1 MKMTDKGDLVMEK
14 NDSLVV
20 TCGALGTQG
29 EGIAR
34 VDGVTLFIPRFL
46 PGERARVKVLKVK
59 GSVGYAKVEELLTPA
74 EERVRPRCAVFG
86 KCGGCQ
92 LQHIKYRAQ
101 LRFKT
106 DLVRDALRKIAGID
120 FRVASC
126 ERSEKEYGYRN
137 KLQLPVGRRNG
148 ENVVGFFAERT
159 HRIVPTDACPLHP
172 DWADKLID
180 ALKNFMEKC
189 GLDGYDE
196 ETGEGQVRHIVVREL
211 RGKFL
216 VTLVVTVPEL
226 KGIDYFLY
234 RLDQIFHEYS
244 FYLNFNDKKTN
255 VIFGDK
261 FQLLK
266 GKGVYDCTDA
276 GIVYEAGPRTFVQ
289 VNENIRSK
297 LYERAVSCVDE
308 DAVVV
313 DCYAG
318 GGLLTAKFAKKCKK
332 AYGIEVVA
340 EASACAD
347 ALRLRNG
354 LEDKMVNLCGTVEQ
368 MLAGVLEKEPSATIV
383 LDPPRAGC
391 AREVLKLL
399 LERKVPE
406 IIMISCDPATLARD
420 VGLLTGALVEQDGA
434 LVKSDAAQGLYE
446 LRSVEPFDMFPQTRH
461 VETLVLLCRK

>member
-1 MKMTDKGDLVMEK
+1 MEK

-20 TCGALGTQG
+20 TCEALGSQG

-34 VDGVTLFIPRFL
+34 ADGVTLFIPRCL

-59 GSVGYAKVEELLTPA
+59 GNVGYAKVEELLTPA

-120 FRVASC
+120 FRVANC

-172 DWADKLID
+172 EWADKLID

-196 ETGEGQVRHIVVREL
+196 ETGEGQIRHIVVREL

-261 FQLLK
+261 LQLLK

-276 GIVYEAGPRTFVQ
+276 GIV
-289 VNENIRSK
+289 
-297 LYERAVSCVDE
+297 
-308 DAVVV
+308 
-313 DCYAG
+313 
-318 GGLLTAKFAKKCKK
+318 
-332 AYGIEVVA
+332 
-340 EASACAD
+340 
-347 ALRLRNG
+347 
-354 LEDKMVNLCGTVEQ
+354 
-368 MLAGVLEKEPSATIV
+368 
-383 LDPPRAGC
+383 
-391 AREVLKLL
+391 
-399 LERKVPE
+399 
-406 IIMISCDPATLARD
+406 
-420 VGLLTGALVEQDGA
+420 
-434 LVKSDAAQGLYE
+434 
-446 LRSVEPFDMFPQTRH
+446 
-461 VETLVLLCRK
+461 